1 MQILLTILGGVALL
15 LLGMQMAGEGLQQAA
30 GSRLRAMVNTLTTTR
45 LRGMLLGTAMTA
57 IMQSSGAT
65 TVLLVSFVGA
75 GLLSFEQTIA
85 VILGAN
91 NGTTVTVQL
100 IAFKVTDYAL
110 GLVALGFLL
119 SKLARKSF
127 LKHLGQAILGF
138 GLIFLAIH
146 LFGQTMAPLKDSPM
160 VGDMMVALGRDIWL
174 GVLLGALAT
183 AAVNSSA
190 AIIGLT
196 LVLAGH
202 DVMPLSTALPLMLG
216 ANVGTCA
223 TSLIASIGAPLEAKR
238 VAAVHALVKVSG
250 VLITVPLLEPFTR
263 LVQLTAE
270 DAPRQIAMGHT
281 HFNVGLSLLF
291 LPLAGPVAIAIKRF
305 LPANPSEEVGFQIRY
320 LDERIL
326 ESPVLALGAA
336 NREVR
341 RMADRVQIM
350 MSEAMELFLKVD
362 EEILDRLAKLESEL
376 DALTRA
382 IVHYLAN
389 LSQNALTAEESR
401 KAASIL
407 YIVNDL
413 EHIGDALTKLS
424 MLGRKM
430 IDLGLHFSPEG
441 IQELLEMHQKVTTN
455 LDMAIVA
462 FMTTDRALA
471 ESVLETKPKIARMER
486 DLRQAHLGRLWS
498 GMIDTRNTSA
508 IHLELING
516 WQRINDHAAD
526 IAMAVLEM
534 SPSA

>member
-1 MQILLTILGGVALL
+1 MQSLLTILGGVALL

-45 LRGMLLGTAMTA
+45 LRGLLLGTAMTA
-57 IMQSSGAT
+57 VMQSSGAT

-75 GLLSFEQTIA
+75 GLVSFEQTIA

-91 NGTTVTVQL
+91 IGTTVTVQL
-100 IAFKVTDYAL
+100 IAFKITDYAL
-110 GLVALGFLL
+110 GLVALGFLVNQV
-119 SKLARKSF
+119 ARRSV
-127 LKHLGQAILGF
+127 LKHLGRAILGF

-146 LFGQTMAPLKDSPM
+146 LFGQTMAPLKDSPL
-160 VGDMMVALGRDIWL
+160 VADVMVALGRDIWL

-202 DVMPLSTALPLMLG
+202 DVMPLATALPLMLG
-216 ANVGTCA
+216 ANIGTCA
-223 TSLIASIGAPLEAKR
+223 TSLIASMGSPLEAKR
-238 VAAVHALVKVSG
+238 VAAAHTLVKVSG
-250 VLITVPLLEPFTR
+250 VLITVPLLAPFTW
-263 LVQLTAE
+263 LITLTAD

-281 HFNVGLSLLF
+281 LFNIGLSLLF
-291 LPLAGPVAIAIKRF
+291 LPIAGPVATLIKRI
-305 LPANPSEEVGFQIRY
+305 LPGNPNEEAGFQIRY

-326 ESPVLALGAA
+326 DSPVLALGAA

-350 MSEAMELFLKVD
+350 MSEIMELFLKVD
-362 EEILDRLAKLESEL
+362 EEILDRIHKLESEL
-376 DALTRA
+376 DALTKA
-382 IVHYLAN
+382 IINYLAS

-424 MLGRKM
+424 LLARKM
-430 IDLGLHFSPEG
+430 IDLGLAFSPEG
-441 IQELLEMHQKVTTN
+441 IQELLEMHQKVSTN

-462 FMTTDRALA
+462 FMTSDRALA

-498 GMIDTRNTSA
+498 GLIDTRNTSA

-516 WQRINDHAAD
+516 WQRINDHAAN
-526 IAMAVLEM
+526 ISLAVLEM

>member
-1 MQILLTILGGVALL
+1 LQILLTILGGVALL
-15 LLGMQMAGEGLQQAA
+15 LLGMHMAGEGLQQAA
-30 GSRLRAMVNTLTTTR
+30 GARLRAMVNTLTTTR
-45 LRGMLLGTAMTA
+45 LRGLMLGTAMTA

-91 NGTTVTVQL
+91 IGTTVTVQL
-100 IAFKVTDYAL
+100 IAFKITDYAM
-110 GLVALGFLL
+110 GLVALGFLV
-119 SKLARKSF
+119 SRIARKSF
-127 LKHLGQAILGF
+127 LKHMGHAILGF

-146 LFGQTMAPLKDSPM
+146 LFGQTMAPLKDAPI
-160 VGDMMVALGRDIWL
+160 VADMMVALGRDIWL

-196 LVLAGH
+196 LVLASH
-202 DVMPLSTALPLMLG
+202 EVMPLATALPLMLG

-223 TSLIASIGAPLEAKR
+223 TSLLASVGAPLEAKR
-238 VAAVHALVKVSG
+238 VAAVHTLVKVSG
-250 VLITVPLLEPFTR
+250 VLIAVPLLEPFTR
-263 LVQLTAE
+263 LVMLTAE

-281 HFNVGLSLLF
+281 IFNVGLSLMF
-291 LPLAGPVAIAIKRF
+291 LPLAGPLAHFIKRV
-305 LPANPSEEVGFQIRY
+305 LPNNPSEEVGFQIRY

-326 ESPVLALGAA
+326 SSPVLALGAA

-350 MSEAMELFLKVD
+350 MSEAMALFLRGD
-362 EEILDRLAKLESEL
+362 EDILDRLEKLEIEL

-382 IVHYLAN
+382 IINYLAN

-413 EHIGDALTKLS
+413 EHIGDALTKLA
-424 MLGRKM
+424 LQGRKV
-430 IDLGLHFSPEG
+430 IDLGLSFSPEG
-441 IQELLEMHQKVTTN
+441 VLELVDMHQKVTTN

-462 FMTTDRALA
+462 FMTSDRALA
-471 ESVLETKPKIARMER
+471 ESVVETKPKIARLER
-486 DLRQAHLGRLWS
+486 DLRQAHLGRLWA
-498 GMIDTRNTSA
+498 GLIDTRNTSA

-526 IAMAVLEM
+526 IAMAVLEV

>member
-1 MQILLTILGGVALL
+1 MQILLTVMGGVALL

-45 LRGMLLGTAMTA
+45 FHGLLLGTAMTA

-91 NGTTVTVQL
+91 IGTTVTVQL
-100 IAFKVTDYAL
+100 IAFKITDYAL
-110 GLVALGFLL
+110 GLVAMGFLL
-119 SKLARKSF
+119 SRISRKSL
-127 LKHLGQAILGF
+127 LKHLGHAILGF

-146 LFGQTMAPLKDSPM
+146 LFGQTMAPLKDSEM
-160 VGDMMVALGRDIWL
+160 VADLMVALGRDIWL

-196 LVLAGH
+196 LVLAAH
-202 DVMPLSTALPLMLG
+202 DVMTLSTALPLMLG

-223 TSLIASIGAPLEAKR
+223 TSLLASIGAPLEAKR

-250 VLITVPLLEPFTR
+250 VLIVVPLIEPFTW
-263 LVQLTAE
+263 LVAQTAP
-270 DAPRQIAMGHT
+270 DAPHQIAMGHT
-281 HFNVGLSLLF
+281 FFNVGLSLMF
-291 LPLAGPVAIAIKRF
+291 LPLAGPVAAFIKRI
-305 LPANPSEEVGFQIRY
+305 LPENPAEEVGFQIRY

-350 MSEAMELFLKVD
+350 MSESMELFLKVD
-362 EEILDRLAKLESEL
+362 EEILDRLEKLETEL

-382 IVHYLAN
+382 IINYLAN

-424 MLGRKM
+424 LQGRKM
-430 IDLGLHFSPEG
+430 IDLGLSFSPEG
-441 IQELLEMHQKVTTN
+441 IQELVEMHRKVTTN

-462 FMTTDRALA
+462 FMTSDRALA
-471 ESVLETKPKIARMER
+471 ENVLETKPKIARMER
-486 DLRQAHLGRLWS
+486 DLRHAHLGRLWS
-498 GMIDTRNTSA
+498 GLIDTRNTSA

-526 IAMAVLEM
+526 IATAVLEM